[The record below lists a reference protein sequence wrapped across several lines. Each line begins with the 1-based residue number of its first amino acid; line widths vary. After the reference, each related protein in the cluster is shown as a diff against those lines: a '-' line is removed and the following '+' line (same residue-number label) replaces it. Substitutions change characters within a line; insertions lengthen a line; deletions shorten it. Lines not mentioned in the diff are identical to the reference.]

1 MKTDAK
7 SQSVF
12 IASKT
17 SSRYVTTLNVN
28 IRNNGKMN
36 KDIVIYDNFFSR

>member
-7 SQSVF
+7 SRSVF